1 MRLTKT
7 TSHAIRIL
15 IDCAQAGD
23 QLIKVAAIAERLGIT
38 QLNVFKIVHLLSR
51 SGYLQAV
58 RGRNGGVRL
67 ARPAREIRIGDVV
80 RSMEVTNVE
89 VESAADGQ
97 KTRKKSGR
105 QLNTIFDEALEAFI
119 SVLDRHTLEDMARG
133 GAGAGSAAA
142 EIRAPS
148 KRRNARAPVRRDA
161 QRLRQL
167 PAR

>member
-15 IDCAQAGD
+15 IDCAQANGS
-23 QLIKVAAIAERLGIT
+23 LVKVAEIAARLDIT

-51 SGYLQAV
+51 AGFITAV

-67 ARPAREIRIGDVV
+67 ARPAPDIRIGDVV
-80 RSMEVTNVE
+80 RATEVTRIE
-89 VESAADGQ
+89 VEAADDAGS
-97 KTRKKSGR
+97 RPKKSGQ

-133 GAGAGSAAA
+133 
-142 EIRAPS
+142 RTVAPG
-148 KRRNARAPVRRDA
+148 VGDMT
-161 QRLRQL
+161 L
-167 PAR
+167 PAKKKSARRENAKGGRARQPAV

>member
-51 SGYLQAV
+51 AGFIVAV

-67 ARPAREIRIGDVV
+67 ARRATEVRIGDVV
-80 RSMEVTNVE
+80 RATEVTRME
-89 VESAADGQ
+89 VESAVDGH
-97 KTRKKSGR
+97 KPRRKSG
-105 QLNTIFDEALEAFI
+105 QQINMIFDEALEAFI
-119 SVLDRHTLEDMARG
+119 SVLDRHTLDDMAQGR
-133 GAGAGSAAA
+133 AEPASAV
-142 EIRAPS
+142 APS
-148 KRRNARAPVRRDA
+148 LTRKKGNRTARRDA
-161 QRLRQL
+161 QRLRQVL
-167 PAR
+167 TR